1 MAVTLYTSDAEMRSN
16 MVRSLHGWWRSK
28 CGTEIPDRADLDP
41 THLKPL
47 LPNLFI
53 SDVEPE
59 PFRIR
64 YRLVGTKAVE
74 ATGMD
79 ITGRY
84 LDELL
89 PADGSEPWMGLYQR
103 AYLTRAPVFGA
114 AKAPTKAGGQ
124 FI

>member
-28 CGTEIPDRADLDP
+28 CGAEIPDRADLDP

-79 ITGRY
+79 ITG
-84 LDELL
+84 
-89 PADGSEPWMGLYQR
+89 
-103 AYLTRAPVFGA
+103 
-114 AKAPTKAGGQ
+114 
-124 FI
+124 